1 MHIDL
6 GDIWKQEREI
16 DRRPETRDLLVSYK
30 KKRKNEINIAMD
42 MSDTIGKNS
51 RLACRVEPL
60 DQYEG
65 EKWMPTTEMGH
76 AECIDKVHHC
86 LSSNEWD
93 NAKFYCI
100 NRLNLTKILI
110 M

>member
-1 MHIDL
+1 
-6 GDIWKQEREI
+6 
-16 DRRPETRDLLVSYK
+16 
-30 KKRKNEINIAMD
+30 

-76 AECIDKVHHC
+76 AECIDKVHHY

-93 NAKFYCI
+93 NAKFYCM